1 MELESKSRP
10 TAADIAKL
18 AGVGVATVDR
28 VLNGRAPVRQETIDR
43 VKGAAEQLGYHALPL
58 IKRRATA
65 RIANVRLGFVLQ
77 KGADPFYQNVA
88 AALRREFSSR
98 VDVSG
103 KVEIV
108 FVDDISASSLG
119 KNIVGLG
126 TKTDAVACVAIEH
139 PLVVEAVD
147 ELKLRRKSVFTLLSE
162 ISASGVTGYIGLDSR
177 KVGRTGAFIISK
189 MARAQG
195 RIATLVGSHRYRGQE
210 LSEIGF
216 RSYFRE
222 MGEEARLLETIVNLD
237 DPEVAREVT
246 TSLLDRHADLA
257 AIYDA
262 GGGRDGIIQAIRA
275 HSSGQRPIVVCND
288 LTGAT
293 RSALIDGI
301 ITCVLCLPVEAFARA
316 AIDEMIASITGVRAV
331 APNRTLPFDVI
342 FAENLP
348 AKSESSFE
356 G

>member
-1 MELESKSRP
+1 LAAKPRP
-10 TAADIAKL
+10 TAADIARL

-28 VLNGRAPVRQETIDR
+28 VLNGRAPVRKETVDR
-43 VKGAAEQLGYHALPL
+43 VREAAEHLGYHALPL
-58 IKRRATA
+58 IRRRATA

-77 KGADPFYQNVA
+77 KQADPFYQNVA
-88 AALRREFSSR
+88 AVLRREFSSR
-98 VDVSG
+98 PEVNG

-108 FVDDISASSLG
+108 FVDDISAKSLG
-119 KNIVGLG
+119 EKISEVGIR
-126 TKTDAVACVAIEH
+126 TDAAACVAIEH
-139 PLVVEAVD
+139 PLVVQAVD
-147 ELKLRRKSVFTLLSE
+147 ELNLRGKPVFTLLSG
-162 ISASGVTGYIGLDSR
+162 ISARGITGYIGLDSR
-177 KVGRTGAFIISK
+177 KVGRTGAFIIAK
-189 MARAQG
+189 MARAEG
-195 RIATLVGSHRYRGQE
+195 KIATLVGSHRYRGQE

-216 RSYFRE
+216 RSYFRDI
-222 MGEEARLLETIVNLD
+222 GEEARLLETIVNLD

-246 TSLLDRHADLA
+246 TSLLDRHVDLA

-262 GGGRDGIIQAIRA
+262 GGGRDGIIQAIRS
-275 HSSGQRPIVVCND
+275 HGSGLRPVVVCND

-316 AIDEMIASITGVRAV
+316 VIDEMVASIIGVRPV

-348 AKSESSFE
+348 S
-356 G
+356 